1 MVEPYLP
8 LTHMLWG
15 PPEMSYL
22 QLCPCGPSS
31 LFLNRNIIS
40 QSQQTIQ
47 ILHCDIFSI
56 SFPWQQLL
64 GFWLCTLEDH
74 LNWFWFCSAGVSF
87 LFWGEEQKIETYAN
101 SFRLWQSWCCCS
113 WKGFWSYLVNSLAE
127 FTQRPSSSQRFSP
140 WHGVGQETMLL
151 KPSCVIALQPVL
163 GILKK

>member
-1 MVEPYLP
+1 MSLASAKRLIIALSGRRKEKMAEPYLP

-47 ILHCDIFSI
+47 TAHCDVFSI

-64 GFWLCTLEDH
+64 GFRLCTLEDH
-74 LNWFWFCSAGVSF
+74 LNWFWFCSTGVSF

-127 FTQRPSSSQRFSP
+127 FTQHAPAP
-140 WHGVGQETMLL
+140 PKDLVPGMV
-151 KPSCVIALQPVL
+151 
-163 GILKK
+163 